1 MAVIFG
7 FCQKLIMCFSFHMY
21 KSTAYTFVVYFGT
34 KVSRRVY
41 LTFTTAQ
48 TRVTIPIFKNSISM
62 AEGDLVLVPRKNPKV
77 GGSGG
82 NDASFRKFIAG
93 LMKRGKMKDS
103 SIEELLT
110 PETMKEFRVAFTHPS
125 AGAERDYQLYEF
137 LGDVVINEF
146 VPFYLRWR
154 FPKIISVK
162 WITRLKHT
170 LISKKYLAK
179 LAREEGIDSHAIYG
193 DEPFSD
199 SEGRSLIGMR
209 KEIEANPDLNTNMH
223 YLNMLEDIME
233 GFFGCLVT
241 VITDPDKG
249 GKAHGVAVE
258 ISHNILK
265 SFFGPV
271 EITQNYEDVFDAV
284 TRLKEMYESRARG
297 YKWPTKEAFKYEKL
311 ESTDARGAPT
321 VKFRAIVY
329 GWPQGKKN
337 VVPEN
342 RVELAREVAINKDD
356 AKQKAA
362 MKALHVL
369 DSTWGIKETPLNPF
383 EK

>member
-1 MAVIFG
+1 MEFDSKN
-7 FCQKLIMCFSFHMY
+7 FRFFLTKL
-21 KSTAYTFVVYFGT
+21 
-34 KVSRRVY
+34 
-41 LTFTTAQ
+41 L
-48 TRVTIPIFKNSISM
+48 
-62 AEGDLVLVPRKNPKV
+62 
-77 GGSGG
+77 
-82 NDASFRKFIAG
+82 
-93 LMKRGKMKDS
+93 KRGKVRDS
-103 SIEELLT
+103 EIETLLST
-110 PETMKEFRVAFTHPS
+110 EVVEEFKIAFTHPS

-154 FPKIISVK
+154 FPKIVSVK

-179 LAREEGIDSHAIYG
+179 LAREEGIDKFAIYG

-209 KEIEANPDLNTNMH
+209 KEIEANPVLDTNMH

-233 GFFGCLVT
+233 AFFGCLVT
-241 VITDPDKG
+241 VIVDS
-249 GKAHGVAVE
+249 GKAHGVATE

-271 EITQNYEDVFDAV
+271 DIASKYEDVFDPV
-284 TRLKEMYESRARG
+284 SRLKELYESRARG
-297 YKWPTKEAFKYEKL
+297 YKWPNDQTYKFDKIEHPDG
-311 ESTDARGAPT
+311 S
-321 VKFRAIVY
+321 VKFKATVY
-329 GWPQGKKN
+329 GWPAGNKT
-337 VVPEN
+337 VIPEN
-342 RVELAREVAINKDD
+342 KVKLAEEVAINKDD

-362 MKALHVL
+362 NRALHVL
-369 DSTWGIKETPLNPF
+369 DVTWKIKEIPLNPH

>member
-1 MAVIFG
+1 MSKYTG
-7 FCQKLIMCFSFHMY
+7 GRQQDSDEKPKL
-21 KSTAYTFVVYFGT
+21 
-34 KVSRRVY
+34 KVSANPF
-41 LTFTTAQ
+41 L
-48 TRVTIPIFKNSISM
+48 
-62 AEGDLVLVPRKNPKV
+62 PRGAPPPADD
-77 GGSGG
+77 S
-82 NDASFRKFIAG
+82 DFRNFLI
-93 LMKRGKMKDS
+93 LLFKRGKVREDE
-103 SIEELLT
+103 IETLLT
-110 PETMKEFRVAFTHPS
+110 PQVVEEFRVAFTHPS
-125 AGAERDYQLYEF
+125 AGSERDYQLYEF

-146 VPFYLRWR
+146 VAFYLRWR
-154 FPKIISVK
+154 FPKIVSVK

-179 LAREEGIDSHAIYG
+179 LAREEGIDKFAIYG

-233 GFFGCLVT
+233 AFFGCLVT
-241 VITDPDKG
+241 VVVDS
-249 GKAHGVAVE
+249 GKVHGVATE

-271 EITQNYEDVFDAV
+271 EIPNRYEDVFDPV
-284 TRLKEMYESRARG
+284 SRLKELYESRARG
-297 YKWPTKEAFKYEKL
+297 YKWPNDQTYKYERIEQDGPSGPDGPK
-311 ESTDARGAPT
+311 E
-321 VKFRAIVY
+321 VKFKAIVF
-329 GWPQGKKN
+329 GWPAGNKS

-342 RVELAREVAINKDD
+342 KIKLAEEVAVNKDD

-362 MKALHVL
+362 KRALHVL
-369 DSTWGIKETPLNPF
+369 DVTWKIKETPLNAH